1 MNDERRAA
9 NGEYTYETHRNR
21 CAKGW
26 KEAMTIPKCINQEL
40 LTAWVGLRE
49 LQRKMSIQRGME
61 GRVINGR
68 HKCCKIRMYSRALT
82 KAASFNKW
90 DKA

>member
-1 MNDERRAA
+1 MNDERRTA

-26 KEAMTIPKCINQEL
+26 QEAKTIPIVHQPRIAN
-40 LTAWVGLRE
+40 WVGLRE